1 MENRFYLKAP
11 HRVEEEEFTKHLNKV
26 VKGSFVA
33 KRQILDYYEEMKLID
48 KRYGKNLT
56 AESFGRGGIDKFEFY
71 DYCDQAKNLFLTE
84 EQKILDEKSQ
94 GRFLR
99 AAKNSTKEDRKR
111 LATVREKEQDRI
123 FETTLPPIGFADL
136 FRYQFVNFVDEIELI
151 ENIEREKVGGSVN
164 ISENRLKIYDFTEKD
179 YLSTDQTK
187 FSYQKT
193 WRHELTHIMAIKTE
207 DNCKYKYLTPMF
219 FRIHDGTT
227 YKAPYRLMTS
237 PNDTQNPKA
246 LELFRKGAVLVV
258 EIATDFFTQKVVG
271 NRELSWAESSEIISK
286 TEHSPCRFDIYMKSK
301 NIPNTLFAN
310 TTYLPYGCVINAV
323 MAFSKE
329 KPPFILTKKY
339 PPTYRLQ
346 EIVFKFLKEGTLS
359 SDLEKTLN
367 ERLNFLTNIDIK
379 LLEEGH
385 LLEKFLMVLGEAFN
399 GINQSSDSKNGE
411 YNQDTYL
418 AQAILLDLE
427 HNYFKNKIIENSK
440 KYDGSLAHKQKL
452 YKEIRRE
459 ITDALYMDPW
469 VIKPNKKLGNAEKST
484 LARDGLSA
492 CAQVKY
498 KDENLAIQV
507 WAEYLQTLASYTYKF
522 APHLLEEYPFL
533 KKELAGKQPDLKKL
547 KQKETGL
554 WL

>member
-1 MENRFYLKAP
+1 MHFCRYVDIPSIKCYNIFSFLEKTEIFDVFYTEKIKNEVFCPLEVKIFDLIDSTNAEARRIALGEEWDKAP
-11 HRVEEEEFTKHLNKV
+11 VLILAYEQSAGRGRLGRSFQSRRNEGIFMSLLYYTAEPLHNAVSVTTAAAV
-26 VKGSFVA
+26 FVA
-33 KRQILDYYEEMKLID
+33 E
-48 KRYGKNLT
+48 
-56 AESFGRGGIDKFEFY
+56 
-71 DYCDQAKNLFLTE
+71 
-84 EQKILDEKSQ
+84 
-94 GRFLR
+94 
-99 AAKNSTKEDRKR
+99 
-111 LATVREKEQDRI
+111 
-123 FETTLPPIGFADL
+123 
-136 FRYQFVNFVDEIELI
+136 EIEGV
-151 ENIEREKVGGSVN
+151 VGG
-164 ISENRLKIYDFTEKD
+164 ELKIK
-179 YLSTDQTK
+179 
-187 FSYQKT
+187 
-193 WRHELTHIMAIKTE
+193 WV
-207 DNCKYKYLTPMF
+207 N
-219 FRIHDGTT
+219 
-227 YKAPYRLMTS
+227 
-237 PNDTQNPKA
+237 
-246 LELFRKGAVLVV
+246 
-258 EIATDFFTQKVVG
+258 
-271 NRELSWAESSEIISK
+271 
-286 TEHSPCRFDIYMKSK
+286 DIYMKSK

-329 KPPFILTKKY
+329 KPPFILPKKY

-399 GINQSSDSKNGE
+399 GANQSSDTKYGE

-427 HNYFKNKIIENSK
+427 HNYFKNKITENSK
-440 KYDGSLAHKQKL
+440 KYDDSLAHKQKL

-459 ITDALYMDPW
+459 ITDALYMEPW

-492 CAQVKY
+492 CAQVKH

-533 KKELAGKQPDLKKL
+533 KKELAGKQQDLKKL